1 MVAPAG
7 VNEEL
12 PQEPAKAGAG
22 TGTAEA
28 EPSQAEETQEKAA
41 SVAVVPAEVV
51 PKQAEPAVVPPQAE
65 PAEEERA
72 AVASADATS
81 AGAKPAEARSSEA
94 EPAEAEPAEAEPAEA
109 EPAEAEPAGKDP
121 ADAGPAD
128 AGPAE
133 AELADEGPAEA
144 GPVEAASA
152 EAASVRAGEAD
163 WDAEE
168 GSRDVR
174 PLAVAGIILG
184 VIALVG
190 VAVGVLAVITH
201 GFRPK
206 TVVTYRPAAVFA
218 LRPGQ
223 CVNSGSDALKFT
235 VVSCARPHDA
245 EVFAAF
251 ALPAAPWPG
260 ASAVRV
266 DAGDG
271 CASRLDSYIDP
282 QLATASLTQEYV
294 YPNQAAWQAG
304 ERTVVCEVSAV
315 SGRLTGS
322 VRAQG

>member
-1 MVAPAG
+1 MVAPTG

-12 PQEPAKAGAG
+12 PGEPAKAGTAG
-22 TGTAEA
+22 VGTAEA
-28 EPSQAEETQEKAA
+28 EPSQAEGTQEKAA
-41 SVAVVPAEVV
+41 STAVVPAE
-51 PKQAEPAVVPPQAE
+51 VVPPQAE
-65 PAEEERA
+65 PAEEEGSA
-72 AVASADATS
+72 AEPAEVTA
-81 AGAKPAEARSSEA
+81 AGAEAEPAKAERAKAEPAGVESVEAELAIAEPVEAEPAET
-94 EPAEAEPAEAEPAEA
+94 EPAEAEPAV
-109 EPAEAEPAGKDP
+109 
-121 ADAGPAD
+121 
-128 AGPAE
+128 
-133 AELADEGPAEA
+133 EGAAEA
-144 GPVEAASA
+144 GAA
-152 EAASVRAGEAD
+152 EAD

-168 GSRDVR
+168 GGRDVS
-174 PLAVAGIILG
+174 PLAVVGIIFG

-206 TVVTYRPAAVFA
+206 TVVTYRPAAVFG

-235 VVSCARPHDA
+235 VLSCARPHDA

-251 ALPAAPWPG
+251 TLPAGPWPG
-260 ASAVRV
+260 GSAVRV

-282 QLATASLTQEYV
+282 QLATASLTQQYV

-315 SGRLTGS
+315 DGRLTGS